1 MIKLKNF
8 SFGATSAVI
17 TGLAIIVGLSGMSD
31 SNITI
36 ITALLILALADNIS
50 DSFGMHMYQRS
61 EHIKGARKSAAMNFI
76 TRIAIVLSFV
86 AFILLL
92 PINYAVA
99 ASIIFGLLI
108 ITVLSYLIA
117 KDLKIDPYFAIAKYL
132 ALAVFVML
140 ASFYLREIIMRL
152 AGASP

>member
-1 MIKLKNF
+1 MFKLKNF

-17 TGLAIIVGLSGMSD
+17 TGLAIIIGLSGMAN

-50 DSFGMHMYQRS
+50 DSFGMHMYQKS
-61 EHIKGARKSAAMNFI
+61 QHIDGARKATIMNFL

-86 AFILLL
+86 LFILLL
-92 PINYAVA
+92 PMDYAVA
-99 ASIIFGLLI
+99 ASIIFGLAI
-108 ITVLSYLIA
+108 ITILSYLIA
-117 KDLKIDPYFAIAKYL
+117 KDLKINPYLAVAKYL
-132 ALAVFVML
+132 ALAVLVML

-152 AGASP
+152 VSASG

>member
-1 MIKLKNF
+1 MFKLKNF

-17 TGLAIIVGLSGMSD
+17 TGLAIIIGLSGMAN

-50 DSFGMHMYQRS
+50 DSFGMHMYQKS
-61 EHIKGARKSAAMNFI
+61 QHIDGARKSTVMNFL

-86 AFILLL
+86 LFMLVL
-92 PINYAVA
+92 PMDYAVA
-99 ASIIFGLLI
+99 ASIIFGLGI
-108 ITVLSYLIA
+108 ITIISYLIA
-117 KDLKIDPYFAIAKYL
+117 KDQKTDIYGTVVKYL

-140 ASFYLREIIMRL
+140 VSFYLREIIMSFL
-152 AGASP
+152 SA